1 MNTPI
6 RQVLIVGPSWVGD
19 MVMAQSLF
27 RVLKQ
32 RHPAIYIDVL
42 APAWSRPLLT
52 RMPEIRNALA
62 QPLGH
67 GELKL
72 TRRYQLGRSLRASG
86 YEWSIV
92 LPNSFKS
99 ALVPFWARIPQR
111 TGYIGELRLGV
122 LNDVRR
128 LDKARLPMTVQRF
141 MALGLPPGDPLP
153 KDPFPTPH
161 LTVEAAAVARSLEC
175 LGLRP
180 PARLLALCPG
190 AEFGPAK
197 RWPPEYF
204 AEIARRK
211 QAQGWAVWV
220 FGSVR
225 DANATRVVCEL
236 AGKGCENL
244 AGRTHLDEAI
254 DLLSLASVVLTN
266 DSGLMHIAVALNRPL
281 VALYGSSDPRFTPP
295 LSRAARIEYLGLP
308 CSPCFKPTCPL
319 GHLDCL
325 KKLKPDRVMASL
337 DQLLEARRLN

>member
-32 RHPAIYIDVL
+32 RHPAIHIDVL

-52 RMPEIRNALA
+52 RMPEVRNALEL
-62 QPLGH
+62 PLRH
-67 GELKL
+67 GELRL
-72 TRRYQLGRSLRASG
+72 TRRYQLGRSLRTSG

-111 TGYIGELRLGV
+111 TGYVGELRLGV

-141 MALGLPPGDPLP
+141 MTLGLPPGDPLP
-153 KDPFPTPH
+153 GPPFPTPH
-161 LTVEAAAVARSLEC
+161 LTVEAAAVVRSLER

-180 PARLLALCPG
+180 AARLLALCPG

-197 RWPPEYF
+197 
-204 AEIARRK
+204 
-211 QAQGWAVWV
+211 
-220 FGSVR
+220 
-225 DANATRVVCEL
+225 
-236 AGKGCENL
+236 
-244 AGRTHLDEAI
+244 
-254 DLLSLASVVLTN
+254 
-266 DSGLMHIAVALNRPL
+266 
-281 VALYGSSDPRFTPP
+281 
-295 LSRAARIEYLGLP
+295 
-308 CSPCFKPTCPL
+308 
-319 GHLDCL
+319 
-325 KKLKPDRVMASL
+325 
-337 DQLLEARRLN
+337 